1 MVCGIDTYHEAARK
15 SNSVAGFVSS
25 VNETC
30 TRWYSRVCGQNPH
43 EELINGLKP
52 CFTAAIRKY
61 HEVDAVVQFVVY
73 EFNGCSKICL
83 WPMCLCGNNVNS
95 LNLKQSSMQF

>member
-61 HEVDAVVQFVVY
+61 HEVGVVVPLVFQQFNWSTKVCHLAL
-73 EFNGCSKICL
+73 CSVITI
-83 WPMCLCGNNVNS
+83 
-95 LNLKQSSMQF
+95 